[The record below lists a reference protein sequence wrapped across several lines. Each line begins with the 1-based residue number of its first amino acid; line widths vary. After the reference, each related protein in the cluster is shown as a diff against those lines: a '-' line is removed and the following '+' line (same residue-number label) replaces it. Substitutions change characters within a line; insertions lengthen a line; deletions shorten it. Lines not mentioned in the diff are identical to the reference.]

1 MTNVYSMTLVLDY
14 SIFYGKFL
22 IFDIDFLED
31 LFPHVLLQICGIL
44 NLVLF
49 LLWKWRKLE
58 HDLSIDV
65 YK

>member
-31 LFPHVLLQICGIL
+31 PFPHVLLQICGIL
-44 NLVLF
+44 NRVLF